1 MPVTKVALFQV
12 RMFFSGNAH
21 HLQLPRVNC
30 VDAVCVSVI
39 MMYATQLRN
48 RKRGCDNPLC
58 YRINVSTASSSSV
71 VIAVVIVAVVVQN
84 QC

>member
-58 YRINVSTASSSSV
+58 YRINVSTASSSV